1 MWIALVCLYGVIKGM
16 RDVIKKKAMEKSS
29 AVEVLFFYTLF
40 SFVLTVPTATDAF
53 GIDYG
58 YMWLIAVK
66 SLVIFI
72 AWICGFNAIKRLPVG
87 LYGVMDM
94 ARVLIST
101 AIGIVILGE
110 AVTVNKTVGMLLVII
125 GLVLVNLRQGKGGG
139 ERTRGVYIALV
150 AVSCIGNA
158 VSGALDKVLMSGDH
172 MTSGQL
178 QFWYMLFLTVLY
190 FGYILAT
197 RTKIDRKNS
206 FKNYWIIIL
215 SVLFVIGDRALFIAN
230 SDPNSTVVTMT
241 LIKQCSVLVTII
253 GGRLM
258 FKEKRTLYKIACALV
273 VIAGIVIAVV

>member
-1 MWIALVCLYGVIKGM
+1 
-16 RDVIKKKAMEKSS
+16 
-29 AVEVLFFYTLF
+29 
-40 SFVLTVPTATDAF
+40 
-53 GIDYG
+53 
-58 YMWLIAVK
+58 MWLIAVK

-101 AIGIVILGE
+101 AIGVVILGE

-139 ERTRGVYIALV
+139 ERTKGVYIALV

-158 VSGALDKVLMSGDH
+158 VSGALDKVLMSNNH

-197 RTKIDRKNS
+197 RTKIDWKNS

-230 SDPNSTVVTMT
+230 SDPSSTVVTMT

-258 FKEKRTLYKIACALV
+258 FKEKRTLYKIACAAV

>member
-16 RDVIKKKAMEKSS
+16 RDVIKKKAMERSS

-40 SFVLTVPTATDAF
+40 SFVLTVPTAGDAF

-101 AIGIVILGE
+101 AIGVVILGE

-139 ERTRGVYIALV
+139 ERTKGVYIALV

-197 RTKIDRKNS
+197 RTKIDWKNS

>member
-1 MWIALVCLYGVIKGM
+1 MWIAFVCLYGVIKGM

-101 AIGIVILGE
+101 AIGVVILGE

-139 ERTRGVYIALV
+139 ERTKGVYIALV

-158 VSGALDKVLMSGDH
+158 VSGALDKVLMSNNH

-197 RTKIDRKNS
+197 RTKIDWKNS

-230 SDPNSTVVTMT
+230 SDPSSTVVTMT

-258 FKEKRTLYKIACALV
+258 FKEKRTLYKIACASV
-273 VIAGIVIAVV
+273 VIAGIVIAVF

>member
-40 SFVLTVPTATDAF
+40 SFVLTVPTAADAF

-101 AIGIVILGE
+101 AIGVVILGE

-139 ERTRGVYIALV
+139 ERTKGVYIALV

-197 RTKIDRKNS
+197 RTKIDWKNS

-230 SDPNSTVVTMT
+230 SDPSSTVVTMT

-258 FKEKRTLYKIACALV
+258 FKEKRTLYKIACASV

>member
-29 AVEVLFFYTLF
+29 AVEVLFFYTFF

-66 SLVIFI
+66 SIVIFI

-101 AIGIVILGE
+101 AIGVVILGE

-125 GLVLVNLRQGKGGG
+125 GLVLVNLRSGKGGG
-139 ERTRGVYIALV
+139 ERTKGVYIALV

-158 VSGALDKVLMSGDH
+158 VSGALDKVLMSNNH

-197 RTKIDRKNS
+197 RTKIDWKNS

>member
-29 AVEVLFFYTLF
+29 AVEVLFFYTFF
-40 SFVLTVPTATDAF
+40 SFILTVPTAGDAF

-101 AIGIVILGE
+101 AIGVVILGE

-125 GLVLVNLRQGKGGG
+125 GLVFVNLRHGNGGG
-139 ERTRGVYIALV
+139 ERTKGVYIALV

-197 RTKIDRKNS
+197 RTKIDWKNS

-230 SDPNSTVVTMT
+230 SDPSSTVVTMT